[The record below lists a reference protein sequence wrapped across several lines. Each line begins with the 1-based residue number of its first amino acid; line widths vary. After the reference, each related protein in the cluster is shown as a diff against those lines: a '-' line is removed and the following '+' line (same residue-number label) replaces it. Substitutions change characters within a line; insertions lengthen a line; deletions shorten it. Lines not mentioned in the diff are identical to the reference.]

1 MQQPSE
7 AGLVL
12 RFDAKVCHVEIDG
25 ERRQLPLAGKL
36 FEQKTHEKRPLAVG
50 DHVLLDNSGEVID
63 QVLPRSSQLH
73 RRAAT
78 EGEELAQVLAANITH
93 VLAVASVKSPPFQP
107 ELVDGVL
114 AAAAR
119 QRIPATLVLTK
130 VDVAPKLAEKW
141 AKVYEGANVRVLRT
155 CSIGDGRTED
165 TLAEIERLL
174 HQNRS
179 VVIGLSG
186 AGKSS
191 LLNAVVPGVQ
201 LRTGHLNHIQQ
212 GRHTTTHTELLPL
225 PGGGHVLD
233 TPGVRNFHLFHTGSQ
248 ELQFLFPEIAER
260 LPECEYR
267 SCLHD
272 GETTCAVKKAHGNGE
287 IADTRYASYLRMLHD
302 ALAAEQPSAKTSR
315 GTVRGG
321 GRRRPR

>member
-1 MQQPSE
+1 M
-7 AGLVL
+7 
-12 RFDAKVCHVEIDG
+12 
-25 ERRQLPLAGKL
+25 RR
-36 FEQKTHEKRPLAVG
+36 
-50 DHVLLDNSGEVID
+50 
-63 QVLPRSSQLH
+63 SQLH

-93 VLAVASVKSPPFQP
+93 VLAVASVKTPPFQP

-119 QRIPATLVLTK
+119 EQIPSTLILTK
-130 VDVAPKLAEKW
+130 VDVAPKLATKW
-141 AKVYEGANVRVLRT
+141 AGVYEGAGVRVLQA
-155 CSIGDGRTED
+155 CSVGDDRTED
-165 TLAEIERLL
+165 TLTEVAQLL
-174 HQNRS
+174 QQNRS
-179 VVIGLSG
+179 VLIGLSG
-186 AGKSS
+186 AGKST

-248 ELQFLFPEIAER
+248 ELQFLFPEIATR
-260 LPECEYR
+260 LPLCAYR

-272 GETTCAVKKAHGNGE
+272 GESECAVKRALELGE
-287 IADTRYASYLRMLHD
+287 IAETRYASYLRMLHD
-302 ALAAEQPSAKTSR
+302 ALAAEQPGAKTGR
-315 GTVRGG
+315 GTPRGA